1 MQHDSPSKS
10 QVFPS
15 WVERLIVER
24 LLATSAGNDFE
35 FPGQFPTGPSGGK
48 EGGVV
53 DGEKVVL
60 CD

>member
-1 MQHDSPSKS
+1 M
-10 QVFPS
+10 
-15 WVERLIVER
+15 ERLIVER

-53 DGEKVVL
+53 DGRVV
-60 CD
+60 